1 MNIFADVNPFLW
13 RSAYVKPVD
22 DSDITPVIPSEI
34 EGVKV
39 CRWRET
45 KGKWSHLP
53 QASLNA
59 RDPPSDV
66 RLITWCMD
74 EEVRNHNLSLATA
87 IAKIAE
93 VLGCG
98 ESDSSGGSSGTSPSD
113 SSDSSG
119 TSPTDSNGS
128 SAARGGRSE
137 SRSRPPAG
145 SHGRRAES
153 RSRPSG
159 SHSRQP
165 TASTHKRGNTTFG
178 RPPPCVICLQEVSGA
193 ALERV
198 LVNHPWVRAYFCLLP
213 HERKKWPEE
222 AKFGNVTL
230 VSRDVPVEAAAV
242 LRFGRSAMGR
252 SALITHIW
260 LRGARVREGAT
271 ERRTLRVAVINT
283 QLEGTQP
290 PGRDYRRKQL
300 ELLSQFL
307 RVEGVNGGVIAGNM
321 YPEGPGDHDQ
331 PEKEL
336 KLKDAWKRGNNDPA
350 GATVFDKYGLPPT
363 RHSKILSQPRRGL
376 KVDEPK
382 QFGINVKCEDGSLCS
397 EHCGLI
403 STMHMLK

>member
-1 MNIFADVNPFLW
+1 MGPELTL
-13 RSAYVKPVD
+13 R
-22 DSDITPVIPSEI
+22 
-34 EGVKV
+34 
-39 CRWRET
+39 
-45 KGKWSHLP
+45 

-74 EEVRNHNLSLATA
+74 GEVRNHNLSLATA

-119 TSPTDSNGS
+119 TSPTDSSGS
-128 SAARGGRSE
+128 SPVDASGSSIAHGRRSE

-165 TASTHKRGNTTFG
+165 TASTHKRGNTSFG

-193 ALERV
+193 VLERV

-230 VSRDVPVEAAAV
+230 VSRDVPVEAVRA
-242 LRFGRSAMGR
+242 GPR
-252 SALITHIW
+252 SALPATSEASMNSFM
-260 LRGARVREGAT
+260 RRVGVPSMQECS
-271 ERRTLRVAVINT
+271 
-283 QLEGTQP
+283 P
-290 PGRDYRRKQL
+290 RK
-300 ELLSQFL
+300 
-307 RVEGVNGGVIAGNM
+307 
-321 YPEGPGDHDQ
+321 PD
-331 PEKEL
+331 
-336 KLKDAWKRGNNDPA
+336 
-350 GATVFDKYGLPPT
+350 LPF
-363 RHSKILSQPRRGL
+363 SKTMTAYALT
-376 KVDEPK
+376 
-382 QFGINVKCEDGSLCS
+382 CDG
-397 EHCGLI
+397 
-403 STMHMLK
+403 

>member
-1 MNIFADVNPFLW
+1 MNVYDDVNPFIW
-13 RSAYVKPVD
+13 RSPYVKPVD
-22 DSDITPVIPSEI
+22 DSDITPVIPSELD
-34 EGVKV
+34 GVKV

-66 RLITWCMD
+66 RFITWCMD
-74 EEVRNHNLSLATA
+74 EEQRRARYKVRVAQQASA
-87 IAKIAE
+87 
-93 VLGCG
+93 
-98 ESDSSGGSSGTSPSD
+98 GSH
-113 SSDSSG
+113 
-119 TSPTDSNGS
+119 
-128 SAARGGRSE
+128 
-137 SRSRPPAG
+137 SRPPAG
-145 SHGRRAES
+145 THGRPPATN
-153 RSRPSG
+153 P
-159 SHSRQP
+159 
-165 TASTHKRGNTTFG
+165 HKRGNTTFG

-198 LVNHPWVRAYFCLLP
+198 LVNHPWVRAYFCVLP

-283 QLEGTQP
+283 QLEGEQP
-290 PGRDYRRKQL
+290 AGRDYRSKQL

-321 YPEGPGDHDQ
+321 YPEGANDHKQ
-331 PEKEL
+331 PERDL
-336 KLKDAWKRGNNDPA
+336 KLKDAWKRGNDDPA

-363 RHSKILSQPRRGL
+363 RHSKILFQPRRGL

>member
-39 CRWRET
+39 CRWRDT
-45 KGKWSHLP
+45 KAKWSHLP

-74 EEVRNHNLSLATA
+74 
-87 IAKIAE
+87 
-93 VLGCG
+93 G
-98 ESDSSGGSSGTSPSD
+98 EG
-113 SSDSSG
+113 
-119 TSPTDSNGS
+119 
-128 SAARGGRSE
+128 RRSE

-145 SHGRRAES
+145 SHGRGAES
-153 RSRPSG
+153 RSRPPAS

-331 PEKEL
+331 PEKVL
-336 KLKDAWKRGNNDPA
+336 KLKDAWKGGNNDPA

>member
-74 EEVRNHNLSLATA
+74 E
-87 IAKIAE
+87 
-93 VLGCG
+93 
-98 ESDSSGGSSGTSPSD
+98 
-113 SSDSSG
+113 
-119 TSPTDSNGS
+119 
-128 SAARGGRSE
+128 E